1 MKPIPS
7 RIIYLTL
14 VALLFAMAGFASD
27 VVFHSFYT
35 FLFFFITGFII
46 LIIVL
51 VDLFINVIR
60 KKPE

>member
-14 VALLFAMAGFASD
+14 IALLFAMAGLAAD
-27 VVFHSFYT
+27 VVFHSFYS

-46 LIIVL
+46 LIVVM
-51 VDLFINVIR
+51 VDLFMNVIR